1 MTLSDAQASHL
12 LAMLRDAI
20 DFELQVDNEIKEE
33 GEEKY
38 VAVTAGNMDVQV
50 EMKIFLTDDAL
61 KALTA

>member
-1 MTLSDAQASHL
+1 
-12 LAMLRDAI
+12 MLRDAI
-20 DFELQVDNEIKEE
+20 DFEIQVDNKVKEE